1 MICLLIDQLH
11 VYNSN
16 TINDSFHTPKQIEN
30 KSNVNSLFEN
40 SFKSCFIYADFSYQ
54 RESFDKFIHL
64 IHTQNFIFFP
74 ISVRLGKQ
82 IIKKWPFKIPVD
94 KISA

>member
-40 SFKSCFIYADFSYQ
+40 LFKSYFIYADFSYQ

-64 IHTQNFIFFP
+64 TSHTKFYIFFFT
-74 ISVRLGKQ
+74 ISENLDHDVGLE
-82 IIKKWPFKIPVD
+82 KKVAPF
-94 KISA
+94 

>member
-40 SFKSCFIYADFSYQ
+40 SFKSYFIYPDFSYQ
-54 RESFDKFIHL
+54 RESFDKFTHL
-64 IHTQNFIFFP
+64 TLHTKFSFTFQFLKIWVGPSWKTNY
-74 ISVRLGKQ
+74 
-82 IIKKWPFKIPVD
+82 KKVAF
-94 KISA
+94 